1 MNDDYKTANK
11 NVGVH
16 TNTFQINV
24 KEITIYTLFQIKS
37 FFYCTVS
44 SASTLS
50 SGSPAGINTS
60 S

>member
-1 MNDDYKTANK
+1 MMITKLSK
-11 NVGVH
+11 KMLGVH

-50 SGSPAGINTS
+50 SGSPVGINTS